1 MDEHT
6 GLLQRKTET
15 QRNSPDLKVK
25 VAQCAIL
32 VTVTLEKVA
41 FYSLA
46 GNLVFFLNKYPY
58 EWKSYNSMVALFF
71 FFGISYLASFFGGL
85 LADALVGR
93 FKTLLLTFFVY
104 LVGYIFLPLLRGHN
118 DGSEHLSL
126 PKICGYGLNYTSN
139 HPHSDRDES
148 PFDEYCSGLIFGVLT
163 LIAVGSGPFR
173 SNIAPFGA
181 DQV

>member
-46 GNLVFFLNKYPY
+46 GNLVFFLNKYPH
-58 EWKSYNSMVALFF
+58 E
-71 FFGISYLASFFGGL
+71 
-85 LADALVGR
+85 
-93 FKTLLLTFFVY
+93 
-104 LVGYIFLPLLRGHN
+104 
-118 DGSEHLSL
+118 
-126 PKICGYGLNYTSN
+126 
-139 HPHSDRDES
+139 
-148 PFDEYCSGLIFGVLT
+148 
-163 LIAVGSGPFR
+163 
-173 SNIAPFGA
+173 
-181 DQV
+181 